1 MSITQKI
8 KEEFFN
14 PEISFQASKSSGP
27 GGQHVNKVNTKIIL
41 LFNIPQSNLL
51 LDHEKAILLRK
62 LTKKLDKEGNLVIT
76 SQDSR
81 SQIQNKKKAI
91 KKFYGLLKK
100 AFHKKKPRI
109 ATKPGRAAKEKRLK
123 AKKIQ
128 SEKKQLRGKDW

>member
-1 MSITQKI
+1 MSISQKI
-8 KEEFFN
+8 KEEYFN

-51 LDHEKAILLRK
+51 LEHEKDVLLRK
-62 LTKKLDKEGNLVIT
+62 LTKKVDKEGNLVVT

-109 ATKPGRAAKEKRLK
+109 ATKPGKAAKEKRLK

>member
-1 MSITQKI
+1 MSILQKI
-8 KEEFFN
+8 EQEYFN

-51 LDHEKAILLRK
+51 QDHEKAILLRK
-62 LTKKLDKEGNLVIT
+62 LTKKLDKEGNVVVT

-109 ATKPGRAAKEKRLK
+109 ATKPGKAAKEKRLK

-128 SEKKQLRGKDW
+128 AEKKQHRSKDW

>member
-1 MSITQKI
+1 MSISQKI
-8 KEEFFN
+8 KEEYFN

-51 LDHEKAILLRK
+51 LEHEKAVLLRK
-62 LTKKLDKEGNLVIT
+62 LTKKVDKEGNLVVT

-81 SQIQNKKKAI
+81 SQIQNKNKAI

-109 ATKPGRAAKEKRLK
+109 ATKPGKAAKEKRLK